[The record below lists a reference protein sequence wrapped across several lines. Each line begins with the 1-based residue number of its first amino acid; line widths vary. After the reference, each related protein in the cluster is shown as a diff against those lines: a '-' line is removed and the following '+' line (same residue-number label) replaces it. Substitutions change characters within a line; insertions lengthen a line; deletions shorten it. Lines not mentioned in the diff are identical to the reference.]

1 MNQTHA
7 LSASAK
13 PGSRRILNATLFGL
27 LWAVIIVAAFVW
39 HFLSSGWIMNEQML
53 VASIPFAIAAWI
65 GGFLTVLTTQSYGR
79 QRSELQKF
87 CTFLLLLLGLT
98 LSLTLALFILH
109 YRIYFA
115 TWHADF
121 PSVQWSFQNFFTALA
136 AVYLFLGT
144 GLKVFLPWPL
154 ICAVGLSVF
163 YARQDRSG

>member
-7 LSASAK
+7 ISAQIKRPAGK
-13 PGSRRILNATLFGL
+13 LLNAALFGF
-27 LWAVIIVAAFVW
+27 LWAVIVVAAFMW
-39 HFLSSGWIMNEQML
+39 HFLSSGWIVNEQML
-53 VASIPFAIAAWI
+53 TAAVPFALAAWI
-65 GGFLTVLTTQSYGR
+65 SGILTALTTHYYGR
-79 QRSELQKF
+79 RRSELRKF

-98 LSLTLALFILH
+98 LSLTVALFILH

-121 PSVQWSFQNFFTALA
+121 LSVQWSFQNFFTALA

-154 ICAVGLSVF
+154 ICAIGMSVV